1 MKAEEIAAAT
11 AEAIAGG
18 LRFTPDAARGLEAA
32 MPPAPRED
40 QFMWSEAEQETPFGD
55 AIGDVFTEA
64 RRRILA
70 EVERQG
76 LVPVEPPHLVMPT
89 AQSGHSLMYG
99 DSLNLKMVVWART
112 PDQQEDA

>member
-1 MKAEEIAAAT
+1 MKAEEIAIAA

-18 LRFTPDAARGLEAA
+18 LRFAPDAARSLEAA
-32 MPPAPRED
+32 TPPAPREG
-40 QFMWSEAEQETPFGD
+40 QFMWPEAEQEAPFGD

-64 RRRILA
+64 RRWILA

-76 LVPVEPPHLVMPT
+76 LVPVEPPHLVIPP
-89 AQSGHSLMYG
+89 AQSGDSLMYG
-99 DSLNLKMVVWART
+99 DSLSMKMVVWARP